1 MEVGQNIKFEFI
13 SKFKLKF
20 PEISKLIDF
29 EINENGNILTGV
41 KVESNFILNEICFYK
56 KKGISEE
63 KFTKALLVFQTNYN
77 IRPDIVMDCM
87 ESKIF
92 EIGDGDDYDA
102 VTFQKVNKKLTA
114 KIWFRWWDETGG

>member
-77 IRPDIVMDCM
+77 IRPDP
-87 ESKIF
+87 
-92 EIGDGDDYDA
+92 A
-102 VTFQKVNKKLTA
+102 WKKA
-114 KIWFRWWDETGG
+114 GSRAPPSRCCPGPARARRSIP